1 MARGSVSFNI
11 KTAESQLRGVSEAL
25 KSAQAQIN
33 PVFVQAATEIVTAE
47 VYGGPQSMA
56 GLASAA
62 APVDTG
68 ALADGLTGPYNSDSF
83 PKRRQSQSVFS
94 VTPAGS
100 GKVSAVTVNYGT
112 NPIQGSASGADHPYV
127 GYVKKDFLGAAAR
140 AFRSRLQVVGAA
152 IAEAMAYQV
161 TQGLRAAAESVAS
174 YGAGKLK
181 LSAKAVVA
189 LATKFGAAPVGTVS
203 GRGFK
208 VRRLQSLSQAHYK
221 KIMRQ
226 RRYKLRKA
234 GLA

>member
-11 KTAESQLRGVSEAL
+11 KVAESQLRNVSETL
-25 KSAQAQIN
+25 KSAQAQVN

-68 ALADGLTGPYNSDSF
+68 ALADGLSGPYNSESF
-83 PKRRQSQSVFS
+83 PKHRQSQSVFS

-100 GKVSAVTVNYGT
+100 GKVAAVSVEYGT
-112 NPIQGSASGADHPYV
+112 NPMQGSSSGDEHPYV
-127 GYVKKDFLGAAAR
+127 GYVKGDFLGAAAR
-140 AFRSRLQVVGAA
+140 MFRSRLQVVGAA
-152 IAEAMAYQV
+152 ISEAMAYQI
-161 TQGLRAAAESVAS
+161 TQGLRAAAEGVAS

-181 LSAKAVVA
+181 LSAKAIVA
-189 LATKFGAAPVGTVS
+189 LAAKYGAAPVGTVS

-208 VRRLQSLSQAHYK
+208 VRKLQSLSQSHYK